1 MFELTV
7 NDGGLIATLRSLHH
21 GEYQLDRVEAAK
33 ALARFLDVQLLNIRW
48 VKPGSMSSP
57 SPKNVIA
64 LREQELEKRLAQR
77 VIANRSPDSLMA
89 KEADALAAL
98 RAVKGV
104 ATQTADEIAM
114 TEQFRQA
121 VSMLHDQSMD
131 IHRQP
136 FRNVVTNTAPVWV
149 TTGHMGGLMGGL
161 MALSTAPYSGYV
173 PSLPVYSAVGHLAI
187 LAANLECGATEEEL
201 RWRDLYDAWK
211 WGVGMFSPSFAVS
224 KNTDYGKS
232 DIITGIVEV
241 QERPAFYVDADKRL
255 HREDGPAVR
264 DSSAR
269 GYFWHGTEV
278 NERLIEHPEQITV
291 DDIDNELNAEIHRC
305 MTERYV
311 GKRGKAKGQRG
322 ISAYVIDSGAEVVD
336 QSKIGTLWRRPE
348 RTIRRKTHPT
358 RIHLREMMMVEVLNS
373 TPEPDGSV
381 RTYFLRVDP
390 RLRPMKH
397 GGVLGDPQPLSAL
410 NAIASTF
417 GMTGSEYQLAME
429 S

>member
-1 MFELTV
+1 MTELTV

-57 SPKNVIA
+57 SPKNVVA

-104 ATQTADEIAM
+104 ATQTAEEVAM

-121 VSMLHDQSMD
+121 VSMLHGEVSEYRREYRN
-131 IHRQP
+131 RQE
-136 FRNVVTNTAPVWV
+136 F
-149 TTGHMGGLMGGL
+149 GF
-161 MALSTAPYSGYV
+161 STSPHLTYV

-278 NERLIEHPEQITV
+278 NDRLIEHPEQITV

-417 GMTGSEYQLAME
+417 GMTGKEYQLAME